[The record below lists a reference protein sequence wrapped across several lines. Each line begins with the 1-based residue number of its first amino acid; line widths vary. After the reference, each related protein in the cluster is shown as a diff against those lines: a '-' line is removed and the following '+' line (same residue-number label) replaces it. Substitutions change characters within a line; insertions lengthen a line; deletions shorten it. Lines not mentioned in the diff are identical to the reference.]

1 MTENYFKDNRD
12 NWNDRARLH
21 QAVGYGID
29 KLLADKVYIT
39 PEVAQDKDLI
49 GDLTGKDVVH
59 LQCHLGTD
67 TISLARLGARRLVG
81 LDLFAARSEY
91 NWEN

>member
-1 MTENYFKDNRD
+1 MDENYFEDNRS

-21 QAVGYGID
+21 QESGYGIN
-29 KLLADKVYIT
+29 KLLENKNYVT
-39 PEVAQDKDLI
+39 PEIAQDKDLI

-67 TISLARLGARRLVG
+67 TISLARLGAERLIG
-81 LDLFAARSEY
+81 LDLSDESLKRAS
-91 NWEN
+91 